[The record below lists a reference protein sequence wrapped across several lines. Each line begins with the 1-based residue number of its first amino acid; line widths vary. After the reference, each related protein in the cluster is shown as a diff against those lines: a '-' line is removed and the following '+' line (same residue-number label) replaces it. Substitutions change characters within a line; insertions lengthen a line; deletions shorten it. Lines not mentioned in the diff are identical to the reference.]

1 MCTPKNGWLNWRLSK
16 LCGYVLKRGSPSCGM
31 ERRMVKKVMPYG
43 WIRKTSLATS
53 MDALIKTAN
62 NPRPVRQL
70 CQETQHGIQ
79 DHHLDSPGAR
89 PEVAPALSLDMS
101 EQVIQ
106 KQEEE

>member
-1 MCTPKNGWLNWRLSK
+1 MQAVVWSK
-16 LCGYVLKRGSPSCGM
+16 KSCHMAGCVRPRWQHLWM
-31 ERRMVKKVMPYG
+31 
-43 WIRKTSLATS
+43 L
-53 MDALIKTAN
+53 LIKTAN

-70 CQETQHGIQ
+70 CQQTQHGIE

-106 KQEEE
+106 KQEETPGHAPKSFRSSLNLDCRAGLYW